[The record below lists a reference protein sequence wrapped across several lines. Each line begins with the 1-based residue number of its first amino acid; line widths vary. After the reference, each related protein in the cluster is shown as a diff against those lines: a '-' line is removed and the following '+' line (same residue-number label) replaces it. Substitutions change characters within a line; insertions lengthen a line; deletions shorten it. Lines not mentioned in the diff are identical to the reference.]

1 MTTTGTNASAPVSAD
16 IEARVVR
23 TLLLRLMPFLFVLYI
38 VNYLDRINVGFAAL
52 QMRVQLGFSDKVFGT
67 AFGIFFLGYLC
78 LQLPS
83 NLLMARVGARRWM
96 AAIMIAW
103 GLISCLMIFVRTPKS
118 FYELRF
124 LLGAA
129 EAGFFPG
136 IILYMKNWFPATA
149 RARAVALFMT
159 ANPLAGMIGGPISG
173 ALLGIHQFGLVG
185 WQWMFLLEGVPAV
198 VLAGVVLVTL
208 HDVPDSA
215 TWLTAEHKLW
225 LRETLQRERDQHA
238 MVSRRDVWG
247 TTLKLSWQIL
257 LLTVV
262 YFGLT
267 ASAYGLILWLPTY
280 IHSLT
285 SLSNGGIGFVSVIP
299 YIASAVAMV
308 LVGMSSDRTTKHRL
322 HLAGSAL
329 SGAVFLLV
337 AAYTT
342 SIIPGLTF
350 LTLALMATLC
360 MQGPFW
366 ATATSL
372 MSGMAA
378 AAGIAVINSL
388 GNLGGFFGPY
398 IIGQKRSSGAG
409 FRGGML
415 LIAATL
421 ALAAIISL
429 LVRNPQRDSSPNA
442 LNPLQ

>member
-1 MTTTGTNASAPVSAD
+1 MTTTGTNPIATHSAGV
-16 IEARVVR
+16 EQKVVR

-83 NLLMARVGARRWM
+83 NLLMARVGSRRWM
-96 AAIMIAW
+96 AAIMVAW
-103 GLISCLMIFVRTPKS
+103 GLISCLMIFVHTPKG

-173 ALLGIHQFGLVG
+173 ALLGIHQLGLAG

-198 VLAGVVLVTL
+198 LLAGVVLMTL
-208 HDVPDSA
+208 HDVPDTA
-215 TWLTAEHKLW
+215 TWLTNEQKLW
-225 LRETLQRERDQHA
+225 LRETLQREREQHA
-238 MVSRRDVWG
+238 ITSRRDVWG
-247 TTLKLSWQIL
+247 TTVRLSWQIL

-285 SLSNGGIGFVSVIP
+285 SLSNRGIGFVSVIP
-299 YIASAVAMV
+299 YVASAIAMV
-308 LVGMSSDRTTKHRL
+308 LVGISSDRTTKHRL
-322 HLAGSAL
+322 HLVGSAFAA
-329 SGAVFLLV
+329 AVFLLI

-421 ALAAIISL
+421 AFAGIISL
-429 LVRNPQRDSSPNA
+429 LVRNSPRDTSPNA

>member
-1 MTTTGTNASAPVSAD
+1 MTTTGTNASASVSAD

-173 ALLGIHQFGLVG
+173 ALLGIHQLGLAG

-215 TWLTAEHKLW
+215 TWLTAEQKLW

-267 ASAYGLILWLPTY
+267 ASAYGVILWLPTY

-308 LVGMSSDRTTKHRL
+308 LVGMSSDRTAKHRL